1 MKPPPR
7 PAAVAQRQPPKMTP
21 ETIDK
26 LIILIQQGWNC
37 SILVIKDKKREV
49 EYGVVQPLK
58 PAG

>member
-1 MKPPPR
+1 
-7 PAAVAQRQPPKMTP
+7 MTP